1 MRPHVA
7 IEPRR
12 TVTGEHGLTTPKRP
26 WPEKAIG
33 GAGRRPAARAKARFD
48 PLGNL
53 DPDEVVCPVRQ
64 RAWRER

>member
-12 TVTGEHGLTTPKRP
+12 AVTGEHGLTTLKRP
-26 WPEKAIG
+26 WPEKAVG
-33 GAGRRPAARAKARFD
+33 GVGRRPAARATFG

-53 DPDEVVCPVRQ
+53 DPDEAV
-64 RAWRER
+64 

>member
-12 TVTGEHGLTTPKRP
+12 TVTGEHALMTLKQP

-33 GAGRRPAARAKARFD
+33 GAGRRPATRATFD

-53 DPDEVVCPVRQ
+53 DPDEVV
-64 RAWRER
+64 

>member
-1 MRPHVA
+1 MA

-12 TVTGEHGLTTPKRP
+12 TVTGEHALMTLKQP

-33 GAGRRPAARAKARFD
+33 GAGRRTATRATFD

-53 DPDEVVCPVRQ
+53 DPDPVV
-64 RAWRER
+64 

>member
-12 TVTGEHGLTTPKRP
+12 TVTGEHGLTTLKRP

-33 GAGRRPAARAKARFD
+33 GAGRRRAKATFD

-53 DPDEVVCPVRQ
+53 DPDEVV
-64 RAWRER
+64 

>member
-1 MRPHVA
+1 MRSHVA

-12 TVTGEHGLTTPKRP
+12 TVTGGHGLTTLKQP

-33 GAGRRPAARAKARFD
+33 GAGRRPAARAKAKATFD

-53 DPDEVVCPVRQ
+53 DPDEVV
-64 RAWRER
+64 

>member
-12 TVTGEHGLTTPKRP
+12 TVTGEHGLTTLKRP
-26 WPEKAIG
+26 WPETAIG
-33 GAGRRPAARAKARFD
+33 GAGPRPAPFY

-53 DPDEVVCPVRQ
+53 DPDEVG
-64 RAWRER
+64 

>member
-12 TVTGEHGLTTPKRP
+12 TVTGEHGPTTLKQP

-33 GAGRRPAARAKARFD
+33 GAGRRPAARAPGLTATFD

-53 DPDEVVCPVRQ
+53 DPDEAV
-64 RAWRER
+64 